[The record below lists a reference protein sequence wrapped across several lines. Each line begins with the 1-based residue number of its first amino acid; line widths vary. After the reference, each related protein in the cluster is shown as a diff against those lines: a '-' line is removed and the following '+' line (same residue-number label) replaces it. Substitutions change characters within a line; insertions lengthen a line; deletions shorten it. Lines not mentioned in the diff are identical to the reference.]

1 MNETNNQVVISL
13 LDNVKRILRSEGV
26 FSTKSELYLRMVSFE
41 DEFYH
46 VKNPP
51 KSEQGDSKNSSQ
63 AVQPLKDSIS
73 DLKAIRNG
81 LKMFKHIPKNQF
93 IRDIDAVLAKL
104 ESI

>member
-41 DEFYH
+41 DEFYN

-63 AVQPLKDSIS
+63 AVQQTQPEKCPVCENGTRYVPFGTS
-73 DLKAIRNG
+73 DGIKCKWCNG
-81 LKMFKHIPKNQF
+81 TGIQQ
-93 IRDIDAVLAKL
+93 AGA
-104 ESI
+104 

>member
-1 MNETNNQVVISL
+1 MEL
-13 LDNVKRILRSEGV
+13 KRIDVARQLWQMLRGI
-26 FSTKSELYLRMVSFE
+26 LRDGGYVQSGSKMRNTANSFE
-41 DEFYH
+41 DELY
-46 VKNPP
+46 NPP

-63 AVQPLKDSIS
+63 AVQQLKDSIS

-81 LKMFKHIPKNQF
+81 LKMFKRIPKNQF